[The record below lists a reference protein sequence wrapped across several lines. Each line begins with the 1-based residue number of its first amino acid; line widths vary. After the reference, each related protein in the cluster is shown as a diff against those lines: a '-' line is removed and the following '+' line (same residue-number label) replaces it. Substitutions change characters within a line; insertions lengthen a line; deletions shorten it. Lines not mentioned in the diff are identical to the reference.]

1 MASSRRE
8 NGHRGRP
15 ARARALADRLVG
27 GCAFVA
33 GALIALAC
41 AVIFYEVA
49 ARYLFGAP
57 TTWSIDV
64 SSYLLL
70 WATFLGSPYTLR
82 EGGHVAVDLLLQW
95 LDRGNRRRIGLAIN
109 AAVAA
114 FVALIVWQGALACI
128 EAYRFGEVTM
138 SVARVPL
145 YLPLLAIPV
154 GGSVLLLQALMLLA
168 DGWRGADGLRH
179 IDDGSRD
186 VDDRPP
192 GGNSR

>member
-1 MASSRRE
+1 MTGQRTRS
-8 NGHRGRP
+8 GG
-15 ARARALADRLVG
+15 ARALADRLVS
-27 GCAFVA
+27 GCALLA

-95 LDRGNRRRIGLAIN
+95 LHGANRRKIGLAIH
-109 AAVAA
+109 ALVAS
-114 FVALIVWQGALACI
+114 FVALVVWQGALACV

-138 SVARVPL
+138 SVARFPL

-168 DGWRGADGLRH
+168 DDWRGGED
-179 IDDGSRD
+179 
-186 VDDRPP
+186 PP
-192 GGNSR
+192 RGPGAP